1 MQVGTSAFRDL
12 DAALCDR
19 QGGAVPPGRGRF
31 CPREHPP
38 RARPWRRGSPDPIPN
53 SEVKPAIAESTAA
66 SGRGRI
72 GRRARGGC
80 FLFRRAPG
88 HRPGALRRSGGPR
101 RAGRERLRLEC
112 GSELRA
118 SEARDYR
125 HSVLSYRPRAIT
137 FKLLLFF
144 NYCKLRIFNLAFSIV
159 KVFTYRTIRSKVTE
173 DAE

>member
-1 MQVGTSAFRDL
+1 MQARQRAQPSATNSPSSSSQQAGTSAFRDHF

-66 SGRGRI
+66 PGCGRI

-80 FLFRRAPG
+80 FCFLQAPG
-88 HRPGALRRSGGPR
+88 PCRPGGLLRVGGGVYSFVNRFLVVRSADPNMLAQNLGGSGQR
-101 RAGRERLRLEC
+101 LQRAGPESTGEHP
-112 GSELRA
+112 A
-118 SEARDYR
+118 
-125 HSVLSYRPRAIT
+125 
-137 FKLLLFF
+137 
-144 NYCKLRIFNLAFSIV
+144 
-159 KVFTYRTIRSKVTE
+159 
-173 DAE
+173 